1 MGTPTRAQ
9 SDTRLDYIMFKLYTY
24 GFQRKKDN
32 FYISY
37 YHWKNHLKEQAAEI
51 KYAVE
56 ENFKQDLKWD
66 LPQHFRSKVPK
77 SSSSLPRHRTR
88 PRAASLTCSCAVEQ
102 YSAFISLTSSSGG
115 ATNTSD
121 VLFPCTVDNKIMSLP

>member
-1 MGTPTRAQ
+1 MGDAKFEEKHNANTNPKLT
-9 SDTRLDYIMFKLYTY
+9 SETIMFKLYTY

-66 LPQHFRSKVPK
+66 LPQHFRSKVSK
-77 SSSSLPRHRTR
+77 SSSSLPRHRVR

-102 YSAFISLTSSSGG
+102 FSAFISEQAAS
-115 ATNTSD
+115 
-121 VLFPCTVDNKIMSLP
+121 

>member
-1 MGTPTRAQ
+1 MGSDDTTLTPTRAQ
-9 SDTRLDYIMFKLYTY
+9 SDTRLDNIMFKLYTY

-66 LPQHFRSKVPK
+66 LPQHFRSKVSK
-77 SSSSLPRHRTR
+77 SSSSQPRHRV
-88 PRAASLTCSCAVEQ
+88 RAEAAPALLLA
-102 YSAFISLTSSSGG
+102 ADPGLGLG
-115 ATNTSD
+115 
-121 VLFPCTVDNKIMSLP
+121 